1 MRKFRKRSNYLFI
14 KQKFNKIITLVLFTS
29 SLFVSAQSLSEL
41 NKEKYY
47 KLEINQ
53 FDYSVLNSYP
63 QTVIDIK
70 NKKNKVVVKLKTQ
83 GTLNSYNLETS
94 NTELKNCFSDREKKY
109 LKSSDLIDYN
119 DSNIVVIYKK
129 LQLSTLSE
137 FQCAKAI
144 LKFLTAVIKYDS
156 NIAKEISSGLNY
168 GKSASWVLEN
178 NKGTCGEYT
187 NLFIA
192 LMRLR
197 GIPCKF
203 VTGLYYSDQQ
213 VTFHAWTEFYDNN
226 NGWVAVDP
234 QGGMI
239 GITSNHI
246 KLMEGIDLK
255 DTNFNMVTCNFKIKQ
270 ITK

>member
-14 KQKFNKIITLVLFTS
+14 KKKLNKILTLVLLTS
-29 SLFVSAQSLSEL
+29 NLFVSAQSLSEL

-63 QTVIDIK
+63 QTVLNIK
-70 NKKNKVVVKLKTQ
+70 NKKNKAIVKLKTK
-83 GTLNSYNLETS
+83 GTLNRYNLVNS
-94 NTELKNCFSDREKKY
+94 NSEFKNGFSDIERIY
-109 LKSSDLIDYN
+109 LQSSDLIDY
-119 DSNIVVIYKK
+119 DKENIGLVYKK

-137 FQCAKAI
+137 FQCAKTI

-156 NIAKEISSGLNY
+156 KLAEEISSGLNY

-213 VTFHAWTEFYDNN
+213 VTFHAWAEFYDNN

-255 DTNFNMVTCNFKIKQ
+255 DTNFNMLTCNFKIKQ